1 MKPVPIL
8 ALLIAAPALTA
19 CGGWK
24 PSGSVQV
31 VPPDAA
37 LMAPCPKPGDYLGT
51 GDWEIMAGRLGVA
64 LIRCGQE
71 KQALA
76 DWSADV
82 VETLAQ

>member
-1 MKPVPIL
+1 MKPVSIL
-8 ALLIAAPALTA
+8 ALLIAVPVLTA

-24 PSGSVQV
+24 PSGSVRV
-31 VPPDAA
+31 VPPDSA
-37 LMAPCPKPGDYLGT
+37 LITPCPKPADYLGA

-76 DWSADV
+76 DYIGDV
-82 VETLAQ
+82 QEAMR